1 MGNSCK
7 SMTCCS
13 GKSDL
18 DFHKKTTDEMDSN
31 LKELMKR
38 AKKNEDKVI
47 KIQAHYKGHRARK
60 EFAVEPKP

>member
-18 DFHKKTTDEMDSN
+18 NFDKRKTDEMDSN
-31 LKELMKR
+31 MKELLKH
-38 AKKNEDKVI
+38 AKKNEDKII
-47 KIQAHYKGHRARK
+47 KI
-60 EFAVEPKP
+60 